1 MSDVEEGSQ
10 YEDEEEVEEEE
21 EEEEAVSEAPE
32 QVDAAPAEEAPTT
45 PKTPKTPRADE
56 EAPPAQEQQETPQL
70 RKVAPPPPKDTER
83 DPDSM
88 TEAEKAMLAA
98 KKRHEEE
105 EAAKLVDYEQRRVE
119 ERQRIEQELVEL
131 KQKQQER
138 RLEREAEER
147 EFAEHRRQAEERR
160 RAEEEARKAKI
171 EDDKRRRDEEK
182 RKRQEMMAGSFVG
195 GLAAAGGPNYTV
207 TKGKGG
213 EEIPGV
219 VSEGSSSRRK
229 GRSAEEIAEA
239 KRNYIA
245 SINRPADVSSMLP
258 ADIKAKIKQLHTRIL
273 KLEGEK
279 YDLEK
284 RHERQEYDLK
294 ELAARES
301 QQARKK
307 AAERGVDVEEVD
319 VSGKHPPKISVAS
332 KFDRQVDR
340 RGYGDK
346 RELFEHPVVPKQPS
360 IAHGTARPPPEW
372 GRKEREELEQ
382 LRKNLEPPK
391 YVEQVKAEG
400 DAARP
405 PVDPIPLQLPTTD
418 YEDEPAPPAEE
429 PPKEEAPPPVAPK
442 RAGKV

>member
-45 PKTPKTPRADE
+45 PKTPKTPKADD

-70 RKVAPPPPKDTER
+70 RKVAPPPPKETER

-138 RLEREAEER
+138 RLEREADER

-160 RAEEEARKAKI
+160 RAEEESRKAKME
-171 EDDKRRRDEEK
+171 EDKHRRDEEK
-182 RKRQEMMAGSFVG
+182 RRRQEMMAGSFVG

-207 TKGKGG
+207 TKKSG

-258 ADIKAKIKQLHTRIL
+258 ADIKAKIKQLHSRIL

-284 RHERQEYDLK
+284 RQARQEYDLK

-307 AAERGVDVEEVD
+307 AVERGVDVDEVD

-391 YVEQVKAEG
+391 YIEQVKAEG
-400 DAARP
+400 DAAKP

-418 YEDEPAPPAEE
+418 YEDEPPKTPTEE